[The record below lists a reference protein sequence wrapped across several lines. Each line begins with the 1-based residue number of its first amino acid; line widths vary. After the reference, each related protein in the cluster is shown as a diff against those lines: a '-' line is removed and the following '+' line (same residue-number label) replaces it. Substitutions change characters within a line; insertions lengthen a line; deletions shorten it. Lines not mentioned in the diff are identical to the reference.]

1 MFPILSVILF
11 LPLAGAV
18 GATALPRLMGW
29 GWAMGCA
36 LVDLALSLYL
46 ITQFSPHQTGFQFA
60 EHAPWLPDIGVSYSL
75 GVDGINLFLLALN
88 ALLTVVALAA
98 SWRTAQSGARS
109 QTYLAL
115 MMLLAC
121 GMQGVFLATNLFL
134 FYVFWELML
143 VPAYLLVG
151 MFGGP
156 RRTYAAIKFVLYT
169 AVGSLLMLIGIIA
182 VGAMTSGNGVAYS
195 LDLTTL
201 LGRGVPP
208 GAQTWL
214 FLAFFAAFA
223 VKAGLFPLHSWVPDT
238 YSEAPAAVVVL
249 VAGVMAK
256 TGTYGMLR
264 FCLTL
269 FPNATQQLTP
279 YILSLS
285 VIGILYFALQALVA
299 SDFKRLL
306 AYVSVSHLSVIILG
320 IFALNTQGIEGAVV
334 QMVNHGIIIA
344 ALFLIA
350 GYIETRIGS
359 RKLSE
364 FGALATRVPWLATV
378 FLLASLATLGL
389 PGLNS
394 FAGEFLAF
402 LGAFH
407 HDYRFGVLA
416 TLVVIPA
423 AWYMLRFF
431 QGVMEGPAPATG
443 AVATALG
450 TGGSS
455 GGAGG
460 AGPSA
465 LASGGRVVRR
475 GHGGRGR
482 RRADSAGP
490 RDLTWGE
497 FVVLAPLLALII
509 ALGLAPGVLTARI
522 EPAAQPLSTEYT
534 LVAPD
539 TITTYRLASRPVSQ
553 PAVAWPAVAWPAV
566 AWPAVE
572 TAPRGLA
579 ATKSAVADS
588 EQVGVVVGISSGAN
602 SFAAIADLESA

>member
-1 MFPILSVILF
+1 MFPILSLILF
-11 LPLAGAV
+11 LPLAGAI
-18 GATALPRLMGW
+18 GAAALPRLIGW

-36 LVDLALSLYL
+36 LVDLAVSLWL
-46 ITQFSPHQTGFQFA
+46 ITQFSPHQTGFQFV
-60 EHAPWLPDIGVSYSL
+60 EHAPWLPDIGASYSL
-75 GVDGINLFLLALN
+75 GVDGVNLFLLSLN

-98 SWRTAQSGARS
+98 SWRTAQTGARS

-182 VGAMTSGNGVAYS
+182 VGSVASGNGLAYS

-201 LGRGVPP
+201 INRGVPP

-223 VKAGLFPLHSWVPDT
+223 VKAGLFPLHSWVPDA
-238 YSEAPAAVVVL
+238 YSETPAAVVVL

-269 FPNATQQLTP
+269 FPQATQRFTP
-279 YILSLS
+279 YILGLS

-306 AYVSVSHLSVIILG
+306 AYVSLSHLSVIILG

-350 GYIETRIGS
+350 GFIETRIGS

-364 FGALATRVPWLATV
+364 FGALATRMPWLATV
-378 FLLASLATLGL
+378 FLLASLAALGL

-407 HDYRFGVLA
+407 HDYRFGLLA

-443 AVATALG
+443 VVATALG
-450 TGGSS
+450 AGGGVAGV
-455 GGAGG
+455 GGATG
-460 AGPSA
+460 SA
-465 LASGGRVVRR
+465 LASGGRVTRR
-475 GHGGRGR
+475 NGQASRGR
-482 RRADSAGP
+482 RGANSASSP
-490 RDLTWGE
+490 RDLTWSE
-497 FVVLAPLLALII
+497 FVTLAPLLALII
-509 ALGLAPGVLTARI
+509 ALGLAPGLLAARI
-522 EPAAQPLSTEYT
+522 EPTAQPLSAQYA
-534 LVAPD
+534 LVAPP
-539 TITTYRLASRPVSQ
+539 TESAAYK
-553 PAVAWPAVAWPAV
+553 
-566 AWPAVE
+566 
-572 TAPRGLA
+572 LA
-579 ATKSAVADS
+579 AWRGRSAARFQPLAQHLSIAQQHTANLQAAQAAFVAN
-588 EQVGVVVGISSGAN
+588 G
-602 SFAAIADLESA
+602 L